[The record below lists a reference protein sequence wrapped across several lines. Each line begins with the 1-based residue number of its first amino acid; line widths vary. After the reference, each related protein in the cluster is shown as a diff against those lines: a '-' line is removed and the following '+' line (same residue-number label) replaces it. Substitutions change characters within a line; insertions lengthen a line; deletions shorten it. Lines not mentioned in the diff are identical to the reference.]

1 MLLAPSA
8 NAMRH
13 MLQICEDYAVQF
25 NVVFNGSKSK
35 CLICP
40 PTGTSRHLI
49 QTACFPSFSIGTQSI
64 ECVAK
69 WPHLGHIITSECID
83 TDDILAAKARL
94 IGQINRVLYNFR
106 KVDCQTKTRLVKAYC
121 TSFYGAELWDLSQNN
136 IESICIAWRKGIRRV
151 WQLPNTTHSTLIPYL
166 SDTLPLLDMFH
177 LRMLNCVYRCL
188 CSASP
193 LITFVARHGIL
204 YGQMDS
210 IIGRNV
216 LLCSSRYNIRRDDIF
231 NLHFQPCDIYS
242 YFHTNA
248 ESSVLGLLPPLFEL
262 LHCRD
267 GSLNLSSDEFCM
279 VDISSMIASICTC

>member
-1 MLLAPSA
+1 ML
-8 NAMRH
+8 
-13 MLQICEDYAVQF
+13 Y
-25 NVVFNGSKSK
+25 
-35 CLICP
+35 
-40 PTGTSRHLI
+40 
-49 QTACFPSFSIGTQSI
+49 
-64 ECVAK
+64 
-69 WPHLGHIITSECID
+69 
-83 TDDILAAKARL
+83 
-94 IGQINRVLYNFR
+94 
-106 KVDCQTKTRLVKAYC
+106 
-121 TSFYGAELWDLSQNN
+121 
-136 IESICIAWRKGIRRV
+136 
-151 WQLPNTTHSTLIPYL
+151 
-166 SDTLPLLDMFH
+166 
-177 LRMLNCVYRCL
+177 LRMLNFVYRCL
-188 CSASP
+188 RSASP